1 MHSLRD
7 GKGCMYAAGGVYHM
21 LRSKIPR
28 DVKRALLLH
37 LEQIHPFWFVLTPKL
52 RDENMTFLNEEY
64 PTEVGPK

>member
-1 MHSLRD
+1 
-7 GKGCMYAAGGVYHM
+7 M

-28 DVKRALLLH
+28 GVKRALLLH
-37 LEQIHPFWFVLTPKL
+37 LEQIHQFWFVLTPKL